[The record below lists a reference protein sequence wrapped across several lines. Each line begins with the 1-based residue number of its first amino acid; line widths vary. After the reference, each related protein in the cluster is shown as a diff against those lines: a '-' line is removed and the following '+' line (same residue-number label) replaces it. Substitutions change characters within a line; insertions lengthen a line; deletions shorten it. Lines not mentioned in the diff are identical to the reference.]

1 VQPGDQHNVKHATGG
16 LWSLLDR
23 WDRGRWPRL
32 LRGDLSWGVEPVM
45 AQAEQR
51 NLAYLFRL
59 RTTKNVSRALQRA
72 MAQSDWSD
80 AGQGWQGKQTS
91 LRLEGWSRQRRVIL
105 LRRRLKRPLAIVDH
119 GDPAQPRLGF
129 AEVGPDRQV
138 WEYAALVTSLDSE
151 ILTLGQLYRDRADCE
166 NTFDELKNQWGW
178 GGFTTHDLKRCRL
191 LARSVALIYN
201 WWSLFVRLA
210 DPERHREAITSRP
223 LLLTALARRTHHAGQ
238 VRLTV
243 SSAHGEQHLARR
255 AYLRIAGFMARL
267 RQSAEQLDALG
278 RWYRILSEALRH
290 YLHGRRLEPPIR
302 LNPA

>member
-1 VQPGDQHNVKHATGG
+1 MADHNH
-16 LWSLLDR
+16 
-23 WDRGRWPRL
+23 
-32 LRGDLSWGVEPVM
+32 
-45 AQAEQR
+45 R
-51 NLAYLFRL
+51 N
-59 RTTKNVSRALQRA
+59 TH
-72 MAQSDWSD
+72 
-80 AGQGWQGKQTS
+80 
-91 LRLEGWSRQRRVIL
+91 IL
-105 LRRRLKRPLAIVDH
+105 LRRQLKRPLAIVDH

-210 DPERHREAITSRP
+210 DPEHHREAITSRP

-238 VRLTV
+238 VTLTA
-243 SSAHGEQHLARR
+243 SSAHDERHLARR
-255 AYLRIAGFMARL
+255 AYRRITGFGSTAPKCG
-267 RQSAEQLDALG
+267 AVG
-278 RWYRILSEALRH
+278 RANPVYGSGAWCTG
-290 YLHGRRLEPPIR
+290 GRRSR
-302 LNPA
+302 M